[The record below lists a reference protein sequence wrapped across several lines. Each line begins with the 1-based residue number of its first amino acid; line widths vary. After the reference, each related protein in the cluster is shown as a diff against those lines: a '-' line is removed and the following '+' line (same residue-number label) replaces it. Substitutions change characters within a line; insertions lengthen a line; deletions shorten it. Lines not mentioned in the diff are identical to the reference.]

1 MHWLEEVKLTEFYDI
16 LSLTST
22 NLKMLGE
29 EGGVGGKKLVM
40 VYFLCKVKF
49 NKSPLLKTLSYQIWL
64 EI

>member
-29 EGGVGGKKLVM
+29 EGGRKKLVM

>member
-29 EGGVGGKKLVM
+29 EGGGGKKLVM

>member
-29 EGGVGGKKLVM
+29 GGGKKLVM